1 MRDKKT
7 LLDKMARDQEERLL
21 FSRVLDQAE
30 RCERRQIPTHS
41 FFLSPAERVA
51 AESLLRAAEAPRHV
65 FSGGYAEAERTLCL
79 FLPDWMEEE
88 DAEAELQLL
97 RAKCFEENV
106 LGHRDVLGS
115 LMGLGVSREKLGD
128 ILIFPDGCD
137 LVILP
142 EIADFLMNNWESAGR
157 VHLRK
162 ELLPMEELR
171 VPVREVKRIQD
182 TVAAPRLDAVLGVGF
197 SLSRSRAA
205 ELIAAGRVQLNHR
218 DWLKGD
224 KTVGEGDII
233 SCRGLG
239 KCRVAELGGL
249 SKKGRLRITVERFI

>member
-30 RCERRQIPTHS
+30 HCARRQTPTRS
-41 FFLSPAERVA
+41 FFLSPGERA
-51 AESLLRAAEAPRHV
+51 AVESLLRAAEAPRHL
-65 FSGGYAEAERTLCL
+65 FWGGYEDAERTLCL

-88 DAEAELQLL
+88 EAEAELQLL
-97 RAKCFEENV
+97 RVRCFEENA

-115 LMGLGVSREKLGD
+115 LMGLGISREKLGD
-128 ILIFPDGCD
+128 ILIAPDGCD
-137 LVILP
+137 LIILP
-142 EIADFLMNNWESAGR
+142 EIADFLLHNWESAGR
-157 VHLRK
+157 LRLKK
-162 ELLPMEELR
+162 ELLPLEDLR
-171 VPVREVKRIQD
+171 VPEKEVKRIQD

-197 SLSRSRAA
+197 SLSRGKAS
-205 ELIAAGRVQLNHR
+205 ELIAAGRVQLNYR
-218 DWLKGD
+218 DCLKGD
-224 KTVGEGDII
+224 KQTGEGDII

-249 SKKGRLRITVERFI
+249 SKKGRIRIVVERYV

>member
-7 LLDKMARDQEERLL
+7 LLDKMARDQAERLL

-30 RCERRQIPTHS
+30 RCERRQILTHS
-41 FFLSPAERVA
+41 FFLSPGERA
-51 AESLLRAAEAPRHV
+51 AVETLLPAAEAPRHV
-65 FSGGYAEAERTLCL
+65 FRGGYDEAERTVCL
-79 FLPDWMEEE
+79 FLPDWLEEE

-97 RAKCFEENV
+97 RIKCFEENA
-106 LGHRDVLGS
+106 LGHRDVLGA
-115 LMGLGVSREKLGD
+115 LMGLGISREKLGD
-128 ILIFPDGCD
+128 ILVFPDGCD

-142 EIADFLMNNWESAGR
+142 ELADFLLNNWESAGR
-157 VHLRK
+157 LHIRK
-162 ELLPMEELR
+162 ELLPIEELR
-171 VPVREVKRIQD
+171 TPQREVKRIQD

-205 ELIAAGRVQLNHR
+205 ELIAAGRVQLNYR
-218 DWLKGD
+218 DCLKGD
-224 KTVGEGDII
+224 RQVGEGDTI

-249 SKKGRLRITVERFI
+249 SKKGRIRIIVERYI

>member
-1 MRDKKT
+1 MRDKRT

-30 RCERRQIPTHS
+30 RSERRQILTRS
-41 FFLSPAERVA
+41 FFLSPGERMAV
-51 AESLLRAAEAPRHV
+51 ESLLRAADAPRHM
-65 FSGGYAEAERTLCL
+65 FCGGYADAERTVAL

-88 DAEAELQLL
+88 EGEAELQLL
-97 RAKCFEENV
+97 RVKCFEEDA

-128 ILIFPDGCD
+128 ILIAPDGCD
-137 LVILP
+137 LIILP

-157 VHLRK
+157 LRLK
-162 ELLPMEELR
+162 KALLPIEELR
-171 VPVREVKRIQD
+171 VPEKEVKRIQD

-197 SLSRSRAA
+197 SLSRSKAA
-205 ELIAAGRVQLNHR
+205 ELIAAGRVQLNYR
-218 DWLKGD
+218 DCLKGD
-224 KTVGEGDII
+224 KQIGEGDTI

-249 SKKGRLRITVERFI
+249 SKKGRIRILVERYI

>member
-21 FSRVLDQAE
+21 FSRLLDQAE
-30 RCERRQIPTHS
+30 RCDRRQILTHS
-41 FFLSPAERVA
+41 FFLSPGERMA

-65 FSGGYAEAERTLCL
+65 FRGGYDEAERTVAL

-88 DAEAELQLL
+88 DAAAELQLL
-97 RAKCFEENV
+97 RCKCFEEDA

-115 LMGLGVSREKLGD
+115 LMGLGISREKLGD
-128 ILIFPDGCD
+128 ILIFPDDCD
-137 LVILP
+137 LIILP
-142 EIADFLMNNWESAGR
+142 EIADFLMHNWESAGR
-157 VHLRK
+157 LRLRK
-162 ELLPMEELR
+162 ELLPIEELR
-171 VPVREVKRIQD
+171 VPKKEVKLIQD

-197 SLSRSRAA
+197 SLSRGKAA
-205 ELIAAGRVQLNHR
+205 ELIAAGRVQLNYR
-218 DWLKGD
+218 DCLKGD
-224 KTVGEGDII
+224 KQVGEGDTV

-249 SKKGRLRITVERFI
+249 SKKGRIRITVERYI